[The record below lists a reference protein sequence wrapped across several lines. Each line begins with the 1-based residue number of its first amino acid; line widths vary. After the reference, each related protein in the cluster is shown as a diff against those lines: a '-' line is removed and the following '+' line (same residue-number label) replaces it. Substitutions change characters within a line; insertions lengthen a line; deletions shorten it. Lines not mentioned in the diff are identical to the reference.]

1 MKDPYEVLGVSS
13 TATTDEI
20 KSSYRS
26 LVKMH
31 HPDAGG
37 DDQVMLDINAA
48 WEILGDREKR
58 IVHDRNRADNL
69 QEMSQKDNLKPENYS
84 RRHAAALDDELTEW
98 FRVVYEPIN
107 KMLGEVI
114 NPLPRQ
120 LRDLSADPYDDY
132 LMEKFCKYLESC
144 DKKIKRVKNLFQSMP
159 TPESVSDFGISVYH
173 CLSEVEDGLTELE
186 YYTHGYVDKYLH
198 DGREMFREAKHLRAN
213 LHHERRRLEIV

>member
-1 MKDPYEVLGVSS
+1 VKDPYEVLGVSS

-84 RRHAAALDDELTEW
+84 RRH
-98 FRVVYEPIN
+98 
-107 KMLGEVI
+107 
-114 NPLPRQ
+114 
-120 LRDLSADPYDDY
+120 
-132 LMEKFCKYLESC
+132 
-144 DKKIKRVKNLFQSMP
+144 
-159 TPESVSDFGISVYH
+159 
-173 CLSEVEDGLTELE
+173 
-186 YYTHGYVDKYLH
+186 
-198 DGREMFREAKHLRAN
+198 
-213 LHHERRRLEIV
+213 